1 MLARVGP
8 VLALVQ
14 PVRTIAF
21 GGRARLTARAY
32 RIRDA
37 EMTRMRSAY
46 DVTHDL
52 VDADPH

>member
-1 MLARVGP
+1 M
-8 VLALVQ
+8 
-14 PVRTIAF
+14 RTIAF